1 MAIKRQKK
9 LTEGC
14 FLLPGPAFPTVAV
27 SGQSWW
33 VLKLCAWGAFLH
45 LSIYTISW
53 SVTRAYCEW
62 QDKKVE
68 RSCWYTRLRHWFPR
82 QSSAANT
89 SERLSGTLL
98 VHLHNKT
105 FYRQKVNN
113 KLIIKMRYQSHLGNA
128 AVSILAVLYI
138 SVLYSEKIFLRCW
151 LFSFSQ
157 ALFTFTLCN
166 QITSGQSRPTDIY
179 SGYWRASQI
188 RLLCP
193 IYDWISPRGRSLI
206 VITQYISR

>member
-1 MAIKRQKK
+1 M
-9 LTEGC
+9 
-14 FLLPGPAFPTVAV
+14 

-68 RSCWYTRLRHWFPR
+68 RSCWCTRLRHWFPR
-82 QSSAANT
+82 QSSAANAT
-89 SERLSGTLL
+89 ERLSGTLL
-98 VHLHNKT
+98 VHLHIKT
-105 FYRQKVNN
+105 FYRQEVND

-138 SVLYSEKIFLRCW
+138 SVLYIEKPFSEMLVGFHSHRPCLHSLCVIR
-151 LFSFSQ
+151 SQ
-157 ALFTFTLCN
+157 AVSRDQLTFTADIGVHLKYVSCAHLWLDFTEGKISDCHHSIHQ
-166 QITSGQSRPTDIY
+166 QINTRK
-179 SGYWRASQI
+179 
-188 RLLCP
+188 
-193 IYDWISPRGRSLI
+193 
-206 VITQYISR
+206 V